1 MRDFKK
7 EQSSFEE
14 GVERTLALVSEL
26 DRDDV
31 DFGPALS
38 ACLSVLIFEVLKH
51 TRDKDMASDILLT
64 LVERTLNPEWVTENK
79 PQAKSKTM
87 H

>member
-31 DFGPALS
+31 DFGPAVS

-51 TRDKDMASDILLT
+51 TQGQGHGVRHSPDVGRANAQPRMGHRK
-64 LVERTLNPEWVTENK
+64 
-79 PQAKSKTM
+79 
-87 H
+87 

>member
-31 DFGPALS
+31 DFGAAVS

-51 TRDKDMASDILLT
+51 TRDKDMASDILIT
-64 LVERTLNPEWVTENK
+64 LVEKTLNPELVTENK
-79 PQAKSKTM
+79 PQVSSKTM

>member
-26 DRDDV
+26 DRDDD
-31 DFGPALS
+31 DFGPAVS